1 MQRMWL
7 AVALMALSGCN
18 DIGTEQPAKVEASLV
33 ERGKYLVR
41 IMDCSACHSPQP
53 GEGSLS
59 GGALGWEVPELGV
72 FWPPNLT
79 PHPDAGLGRW
89 SEADII
95 TALRTG
101 KRPDGRQLSPA
112 MPWPAYAGLSDDD
125 ARAVVAFL
133 KSLPASDNKV
143 PSPTR
148 PEQATAP
155 YFTVKLPPGVAPQ

>member
-1 MQRMWL
+1 MRKMWIASVLMVL
-7 AVALMALSGCN
+7 AGC
-18 DIGTEQPAKVEASLV
+18 DRTAEQAPRQTDASLI

-41 IMDCSACHSPQP
+41 IMDCSACHSPRP

-59 GGALGWEVPELGV
+59 GGALGWEVRGLGV

-89 SEADII
+89 SEAEII

-101 KRPDGRQLSPA
+101 KRPDGRELSPA
-112 MPWPAYAGLSDDD
+112 MPWPAYAGLTDDD

-133 KSLPASDNKV
+133 KSLPPSDNKV
-143 PSPTR
+143 PSPTS
-148 PEQATAP
+148 PEKATTPFFAVRTP
-155 YFTVKLPPGVAPQ
+155 ADTGR

>member
-1 MQRMWL
+1 MLRMWV
-7 AVALMALSGCN
+7 AAAFVALNGCN
-18 DIGTEQPAKVEASLV
+18 DRQAEKPPQVEASLI

-59 GGALGWEVPELGV
+59 GGALGWEVRGMGV

-79 PHPDAGLGRW
+79 PHPDAGLGQW

-125 ARAVVAFL
+125 ARAVAAFL

-143 PSPTR
+143 PAPSP
-148 PEQATAP
+148 PEQAKAP
-155 YFTVKLPPGVAPQ
+155 FFTVKVPPAAAQQ